1 MRRHPPPLSGGRTF
15 LAARPSPT
23 PSPSLLVFFSRE
35 RTTCPRRYPAGVL
48 SPLLEGVFSWGSQ
61 IVPLRIGLAFNL
73 KPAEEEEPPSPP
85 PDDLYA
91 EWDDPATISAVAEAL
106 ALVGEVILLEADETF
121 PERLRRI
128 SPDILF
134 NIAEG
139 LRGPAREAQVPAIC
153 EFFGVPY
160 TGSDPLT
167 LALGL
172 DKERTKEVL
181 VSRGVRTP
189 RWAVVGDEIRNPSRH
204 ELPLPA
210 IVKPLHEGSSKG
222 IDAGALCRTPEE
234 VEARVAWIRERY
246 RQPSLVEEFL
256 PGREFTA
263 AMLGNGTGTRVL
275 PLVEI
280 ALDTLPPG
288 APPIYGWEAK
298 WVWDTPEAPLSI
310 FRCPA
315 KTEGPLAEEI
325 RRTALAAFHALGC
338 RDWARVDLRL
348 DAQGR
353 PHILEVNPLPG
364 ILPDPR
370 QNSCFP
376 KAARAAGLAYPQMI
390 LAVLGAA
397 MDRWGMPKPPT
408 LEAFLASPWPESTG
422 MEGV

>member
-1 MRRHPPPLSGGRTF
+1 M
-15 LAARPSPT
+15 
-23 PSPSLLVFFSRE
+23 
-35 RTTCPRRYPAGVL
+35 
-48 SPLLEGVFSWGSQ
+48 
-61 IVPLRIGLAFNL
+61 PLRIGFAFNQ

-85 PDDLYA
+85 SHDLYA
-91 EWDDPATISAVAEAL
+91 EWDDPATISAVADAL
-106 ALVGEVILLEADETF
+106 SLAGEVILLEADESF
-121 PERLRRI
+121 PERLRRT

-134 NIAEG
+134 NMAEG
-139 LRGPAREAQVPAIC
+139 LYGPNREAHVPAIC
-153 EFFGVPY
+153 EFFGIPY

-167 LALGL
+167 LALAL

-189 RWAVVGDEIRNPSRH
+189 RWCPAEDEVRAPSRGD
-204 ELPLPA
+204 LPLPA
-210 IVKPLHEGSSKG
+210 LVKPLYEGSSKG
-222 IDAGALCRTPEE
+222 IDAGALCRTGEE
-234 VEARVAWIRERY
+234 VAARVAWIRARY

-263 AMLGNGTGTRVL
+263 AILGNGAEARVL

-280 ALDTLPPG
+280 LFETLPPE

-315 KTEGPLAEEI
+315 VVEESLAEEL
-325 RRTALAAFHALGC
+325 RRAARAAFHALGC

-353 PHILEVNPLPG
+353 PHVLEVNPLPG

-390 LAVLGAA
+390 LAVLAAA
-397 MDRWGMPKPPT
+397 MDRWGMTKPSSLT
-408 LEAFLASPWPESTG
+408 SLLTSPWSEGSEPEG
-422 MEGV
+422 M